1 MVEDAAPM
9 VGGTGGELLAGGR
22 TSPGVVRI
30 GNAVHRPVRRWTT
43 TVHAV
48 LRHLEQ
54 AGFAG
59 APRVLGFDD
68 AGREVLTYLEGE
80 TAGEA
85 PWPAWVSS
93 DETLVQVGS
102 WLRRLHDAT
111 VDFVPPE
118 GAVWFVGRPWR
129 PGLVIGHHDAAPY
142 NAVWRGRLVGFVDWD
157 TAGPSSREFDLAYSA
172 LMWVPLLAPGSA
184 WPIASRP
191 VEERY
196 RRLHLLLDA
205 YGYDD
210 DRSALRAAVVTR
222 ARRNAEVTRR
232 LADGGDPVFE
242 ALRNQ
247 AADLDRSAQQVDE
260 LPESFWR
267 RPAAD
272 LGPRPHSPR
281 CEAGGS
287 GG

>member
-1 MVEDAAPM
+1 MVEDAAS
-9 VGGTGGELLAGGR
+9 TGGELLAGGR

-30 GNAVHRPVRRWTT
+30 GNAVHRPVRPSTS

-54 AGFAG
+54 AGFTG
-59 APRVLGFDD
+59 APRVSGFDD
-68 AGREVLTYLEGE
+68 AGREMLSYLEGE

-93 DETLVQVGS
+93 DEALVQVGS

-111 VDFVPPE
+111 VAFVPPE
-118 GAVWFVGRPWR
+118 GAVWFAAQRWR

-142 NAVWRGRLVGFVDWD
+142 NAVWRDGRLVGFVDWD
-157 TAGPSSREFDLAYSA
+157 LAGPSSREFDLAFSA
-172 LMWVPLLAPGSA
+172 LMWVPLLVPGSA

-191 VEERY
+191 MQERY
-196 RRLHLLLDA
+196 GRLHLLLDA
-205 YGYDD
+205 YGYDQ
-210 DRSALRAAVVTR
+210 DRSALRQAVAQR
-222 ARRNAEVTRR
+222 ARRNAEVIRR
-232 LADGGDPVFE
+232 IADSGDPVFQ
-242 ALRNQ
+242 ALRGQ

-260 LPESFWR
+260 LPEWFW

-272 LGPRPHSPR
+272 G
-281 CEAGGS
+281 
-287 GG
+287 